1 MSLLRIRQFWW
12 KKFIKLIKEIK
23 EFEKIL
29 LFLLFNLRP
38 PIPSFHIVN
47 MLCCGGHFSNIA
59 FIDAKTQ
66 HRSPCILDVCLQ
78 THVFYVE
85 TTWKRSFPSR
95 FNVENTLWVCRVLG
109 LTNNVFRT
117 SEKDAFGTSLRDIV
131 RTSVE
136 NVP

>member
-1 MSLLRIRQFWW
+1 MLSLLRIRQFWW

-29 LFLLFNLRP
+29 LVLLFNLRP

-47 MLCCGGHFSNIA
+47 MLFCRGHFSNTA

-78 THVFYVE
+78 THHVYSTLKRRGNGRFQVVL
-85 TTWKRSFPSR
+85 TWK
-95 FNVENTLWVCRVLG
+95 TLCEFGGFLAL
-109 LTNNVFRT
+109 LTTSLELLRRT
-117 SEKDAFGTSLRDIV
+117 PLERLWGTSSGR
-131 RTSVE
+131 R
-136 NVP
+136 

>member
-29 LFLLFNLRP
+29 LVLLFNLRP

-47 MLCCGGHFSNIA
+47 MLFCGGHFSNIA

-78 THVFYVE
+78 THHVYSTLKRRGNSRFQVVL
-85 TTWKRSFPSR
+85 TWK
-95 FNVENTLWVCRVLG
+95 TLCEFVGFLALLTTSLELLRRTPLG
-109 LTNNVFRT
+109 RLW
-117 SEKDAFGTSLRDIV
+117 GTSSGR
-131 RTSVE
+131 R
-136 NVP
+136 